1 MSKHHQKY
9 VFRGIYEF
17 EDPGGCL
24 LAARIPHIGSADL
37 YSGTAVIVR
46 PNQCALFL
54 YKGQITDV
62 LMEGTHIIKTG
73 NLPILTRLTNWRFG
87 FKSPLRCEIW
97 FFSNQA
103 YTARRWGTIKPVLHD
118 FPDTRSI
125 PIRAYGNYNI
135 VVQDPKKF
143 YMTLIGSR
151 TSYDISELEEFVQGQ
166 IVELFPEALTVV
178 KSIENLN
185 KFQDEVSKK
194 LQIIVNRILTKYGLK
209 IIDLQVLSILPSEE
223 IIKALDAKAAMN
235 IIGNKQEY
243 LLYQAANS
251 LNELQSGAG
260 AGTNQS
266 NDPMQMMLGLMLGKS
281 LISSDFREKEREAA
295 PKMIGNEGRTKESYG
310 SRFCSNCGSK
320 IRSNDKFCSSCG
332 EKQS

>member
-1 MSKHHQKY
+1 MNRQHQKF

-37 YSGTAVIVR
+37 YHGTAIVVR
-46 PNQCALFL
+46 PNQCAIFL
-54 YKGQITDV
+54 YKGKIADI
-62 LMEGTHIIKTG
+62 LMEGTHNIQTG
-73 NLPILTRLTNWRFG
+73 NVPILTRLANWRFG

-103 YTARRWGTIKPVLHD
+103 YTARRWGTIKPVLYN
-118 FPDTRSI
+118 FPNMSSV

-135 VVQDPKKF
+135 VLKDPKKL

-166 IVELFPEALTVV
+166 ILELLPQALVVV
-178 KSIENLN
+178 KNIEELN
-185 KFQDEVSKK
+185 KSQDEISKK
-194 LQIIVNRILTKYGLK
+194 LQIIVNRVLAKYGFQ
-209 IIDLQVLSILPSEE
+209 IIDLQVLSLLPSEE
-223 IIKALDAKAAMN
+223 IIKALDAKAAMK

-251 LNELQSGAG
+251 LNELQSGT
-260 AGTNQS
+260 GTNQS

-281 LISSDFREKEREAA
+281 LISADFREKERAVV
-295 PKMIGNEGRTKESYG
+295 PKKIESKGNVKEDYG
-310 SRFCSNCGSK
+310 SRFCSSCGTK
-320 IRSNDKFCSSCG
+320 VRSNDKFCSSCG
-332 EKQS
+332 KKQL

>member
-1 MSKHHQKY
+1 MNRQRQSLF
-9 VFRGIYEF
+9 FRGIYEF

-37 YSGTAVIVR
+37 YSGTAIIVR

-54 YKGQITDV
+54 YKGKIADILV
-62 LMEGTHIIKTG
+62 EGTHNIQTG
-73 NLPILTRLTNWRFG
+73 NVPILTRLANWRFG

-103 YTARRWGTIKPVLHD
+103 YTARRWGTIKPVLHNFSD
-118 FPDTRSI
+118 MNSV

-135 VVQDPKKF
+135 VLKNSKKF

-166 IVELFPEALTVV
+166 ILELFPKALTVV
-178 KSIENLN
+178 RNIQNLN
-185 KFQDEVSKK
+185 KSQDEVSRK
-194 LQIIVNRILTKYGLK
+194 LQILVNRVLAKYGLQ
-209 IIDLQVLSILPSEE
+209 IIDLQVLSLLPSEE
-223 IIKALDAKAAMN
+223 IIKALDAKVAMN

-260 AGTNQS
+260 KSQS

-281 LISSDFREKEREAA
+281 LISADFREKERAVVLGKIESKSGA
-295 PKMIGNEGRTKESYG
+295 KEDYG

-320 IRSNDKFCSSCG
+320 VRSNDKFCASCG
-332 EKQS
+332 KKHL